1 MVGVNELA
9 GKIMVVDDEAA
20 VVELVAYNLK
30 AAGFDVLK
38 AYDGAEALAMVRRE
52 LPALIVLDL
61 MLPGM
66 DGLTLCRE
74 LRKETDVPILILT
87 ARKEVADRV
96 VALELGADD
105 YLAKPFSPRELVA
118 RVKAILRRTLTAGT
132 RPARLVRGPIVM
144 DLGARR
150 VKVGERELELSFR
163 QFELL
168 RLFLENPGQVLT
180 RDLILEKIWGLD
192 FEGDYRTIDV
202 HIFNL
207 RSKLKEVLSQD
218 CIETVRGV
226 GYRFALAEK
235 TANGST
241 LFSSCK

>member
-1 MVGVNELA
+1 MVGVNDLA
-9 GKIMVVDDEAA
+9 SKIMVVDDEAA

-118 RVKAILRRTLTAGT
+118 RVKAILRRTSTAGM
-132 RPARLVRGPIVM
+132 RPARLVRGPIMM
-144 DLGARR
+144 DLGAWR